1 MQASCAF
8 VLEKSA
14 AFCDNALSEAE
25 TTLISEHL
33 EICPD
38 CAEIYAQMSRLDI
51 RPPRMS
57 VGSMDVLE
65 DPEYWAEMDDHL
77 NSVLEQESVPVGGG
91 KKWDHRS
98 SLLVAIALLCVGWGF
113 YQQSRVAALSIVVQ
127 SQQKELQ
134 RLHDIYMQVP
144 VEAPN
149 PYIAPSKPQQARY
162 DL

>member
-33 EICPD
+33 EFCSD
-38 CAEIYAQMSRLDI
+38 CSEIYAQMNRLDI

-57 VGSMDVLE
+57 MNSLDVLE
-65 DPEYWAEMDDHL
+65 DPEYWAKMDQQL
-77 NSVLEQESVPVGGG
+77 NSVLEEAPLLGAGSRWNSRYLLLASV
-91 KKWDHRS
+91 
-98 SLLVAIALLCVGWGF
+98 SLLCIGWGF
-113 YQQSRVAALSIVVQ
+113 YQQSRVVALSIVVE

-144 VEAPN
+144 VENPN